1 MNSSSRYF
9 IKSVFWVLLAT
20 GAAKLF
26 SATGGAKLLDMPE
39 SLLPLTFRQTLWLVG
54 SIELAVAL
62 FLVLGR
68 SERLKLVWITW
79 LSGNFAL
86 YRIAILLMGV
96 GKRCPFLGSLT
107 QKLYISQAVAEHVL
121 MGLVIYMLFGS
132 LFFLIALRG
141 QGRDVPVVPGNTAD
155 GMKPG
160 PAPVNA

>member
-1 MNSSSRYF
+1 
-9 IKSVFWVLLAT
+9 
-20 GAAKLF
+20 
-26 SATGGAKLLDMPE
+26 
-39 SLLPLTFRQTLWLVG
+39 
-54 SIELAVAL
+54 
-62 FLVLGR
+62 VLGR

-96 GKRCPFLGSLT
+96 GKRCPCLGSLT